1 MPWNLQATT
10 DSPGPAQIGCAAVL
24 ALWMTSARQGFDVLH
39 RAITSEWRLLPAER
53 EQPPDLRAHPPG
65 PLEVQLQ
72 ARIRAAAGCDGQ
84 RAASAGPSSELSAVA
99 SERSSRLASGTAQSV
114 WASFDLVEA
123 AVHRDRQDDATA
135 NVGAD
140 ASVCHRSAV
149 PRPAP
154 SVAPATA
161 VAAVDAASP
170 VQVARRKASRGSS
183 DGRARSARVGLAYR

>member
-65 PLEVQLQ
+65 DLEVQLQ

-123 AVHRDRQDDATA
+123 AVHRDRQDGAIA
-135 NVGAD
+135 NVGAMR
-140 ASVCHRSAV
+140 ASAIA
-149 PRPAP
+149 RPSRARLRAWP
-154 SVAPATA
+154 GNRGRRCGRRITRR
-161 VAAVDAASP
+161 ASP
-170 VQVARRKASRGSS
+170 VQSLDAVQRWPFQVGPSRT
-183 DGRARSARVGLAYR
+183 